1 MSCIKLS
8 ANSICGSAYVGA
20 SITSQFGFTSES
32 SFNQFIDNQSK
43 SASIASYFKCSSNA
57 NLNGVQYQL
66 SLSCASAVA
75 TSISQYGCP
84 RPESGAGTGLCPSQ
98 CADAINS
105 FKSALLADCSSAVS
119 QAVGIFEK
127 DCADFGREETAC
139 WAGTDQDVAN
149 CGFLDVASACAL
161 PANAG
166 VSCCQTLRAP
176 VDSVSTNS
184 NAAASAPKSS
194 ASASFQPKTSGVES
208 VYPNPWLPIGLGGVP
223 NTNSSDTNQTTPS
236 ASPSG
241 GAASQAASSKPSGPS
256 AELVLQVAAAVG
268 SLILLFAIFTIIL
281 NRRKLKAVP
290 TTPYPYD
297 DSTKRFDSVP
307 MTNSVFK
314 DRRVDPTRRLEPLVT
329 ANQMNS
335 AGKYVSP
342 VSIARMPSRV
352 YRDPNGFFVD
362 QVSSSESGDG
372 MRRN

>member
-8 ANSICGSAYVGA
+8 ANSICGFAYAGA
-20 SITSQFGFTSES
+20 SITSKFGFTSES

-57 NLNGVQYQL
+57 NLSGVQYQL
-66 SLSCASAVA
+66 SLSCASAVS

-84 RPESGAGTGLCPSQ
+84 RPDSGAGTGLCPSQ

-105 FKSALLADCSSAVS
+105 FKSALLADCSGAVS

-127 DCADFGREETAC
+127 DCADFANEGAAC

-166 VSCCQTLRAP
+166 VSCCQNLRAP
-176 VDSVSTNS
+176 ADSVSTN
-184 NAAASAPKSS
+184 AATSASSTSSQPKSS
-194 ASASFQPKTSGVES
+194 SVES
-208 VYPNPWLPIGLGGVP
+208 GYPNPWLPIGLGGAP
-223 NTNSSDTNQTTPS
+223 NTNSSDTNQIAPS
-236 ASPSG
+236 AQASG
-241 GAASQAASSKPSGPS
+241 TVASQAASSKSSGSS
-256 AELVLQVAAAVG
+256 AEIVLQVAAAVG
-268 SLILLFAIFTIIL
+268 ALILLFAIFTIIL

-297 DSTKRFDSVP
+297 DSMKRSDSVP

-342 VSIARMPSRV
+342 VSVARMPSRV

-362 QVSSSESGDG
+362 QVSSSERGEG